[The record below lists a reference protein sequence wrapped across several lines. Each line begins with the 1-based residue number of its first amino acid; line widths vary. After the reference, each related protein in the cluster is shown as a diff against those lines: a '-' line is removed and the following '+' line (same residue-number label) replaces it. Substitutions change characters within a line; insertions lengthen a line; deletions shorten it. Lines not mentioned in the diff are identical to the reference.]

1 MKKHILLTFGF
12 VAFLTTGFLSC
23 KDNEP
28 DDTNKP
34 TAIELSKTEIQV
46 EEGKTANLAVKFTPT
61 DAIGDIVWSVEDE
74 TIATVENGIVTGVKT
89 GSTTVVATCGS
100 LTASCQVTVVAA
112 SSIDATKLLS
122 GSDYYVFSMDETS
135 FGKITSKVKKD
146 LRMNGDYATETATSV
161 LEIWGNTFGAGSP
174 SGPNSLG
181 LQADWI
187 SLISQ
192 TGDNWGLGCGG
203 IRQRNTTVDL
213 TGVTND
219 HVLVI
224 TYKANASV
232 AAAKVKFTLYSTNS
246 DVEIPIEVSANT
258 QGEWVK
264 VEKPMKDLFTE
275 GLSWNAAFVDG
286 TTKKGDGSLKAFYTL
301 GILIEG
307 IGNQLDVDA
316 VFVYKPAAE

>member
-1 MKKHILLTFGF
+1 MKKHILLTFGL
-12 VAFLTTGFLSC
+12 VVSLTTVFLSC

-61 DAIGDIVWSVEDE
+61 DATGDVTWTSEDK
-74 TIATVENGIVTGVKT
+74 TIATVENGIVTGVKA

-100 LTASCQVTVVAA
+100 LTASCEITVTEA
-112 SSIDATKLLS
+112 SSIDSQKLLG
-122 GSDYYVFSMDETS
+122 GSDYYVFSMDETT
-135 FGKITSKVKKD
+135 FDKIKDKVKKD
-146 LRMNGDYATETATSV
+146 YRINGDYADEAATSV
-161 LEIWGNTFGAGSP
+161 LEVWGNSFGEGTI

-181 LQADWI
+181 LQESWI
-187 SLISQ
+187 SLLSQ
-192 TGDNWGLGCGG
+192 EGEGWGLGCGG
-203 IRQRNTTVDL
+203 IRQRNTTIDL

-224 TYKANASV
+224 TYKANSSV
-232 AAAKVKFTLYSTNS
+232 AAEKVKFTLYSTNS

-264 VEKPMKDLFTE
+264 VEKSMKDLFTE
-275 GLSWNAAFVDG
+275 GLSWNAAFIDG
-286 TTKKGDGSLKAFYTL
+286 TTTKTDGSLKAFYTIGL
-301 GILIEG
+301 LING
-307 IGNQLDVDA
+307 VGNQLDVDA
-316 VFVYKPAAE
+316 VFIYKPAAQ